1 MEIVAI
7 LFLMFLAISA
17 LVVAAKT
24 IKIVPQATV
33 MLIERLG
40 RFSRVATSGL
50 NVIVPFLDKPR
61 GVYWTNVRPGLASID
76 LREQYIDLPP
86 QPVIT
91 RDNVTI
97 HVDSVVYWQI
107 TDPIKAVY
115 EVADLIGA
123 IVQLTITGMRA
134 VIGDM
139 DLDHTLSQRDQI
151 NAKLR
156 IGLDEATDK
165 WGVKVTRVDVKN
177 INPPEDVRVT
187 MEKQMTAERTRRAL
201 VLQAEGDK
209 QAAITRAEGEKQ
221 AAVTRAEGAK
231 QAAILAAEGAAQA
244 RLRNAE
250 AEAEAIEQVARVIL
264 DHGNPAQYLITQ
276 RYIESLKEMSGSDEL
291 ESHLHARRDLHD
303 AFEHRRNQRDVLRD
317 GREAQ
322 RRRRQPAT
330 PARPPAPTAERLD
343 CATRCRQSV
352 RPVRVR
358 RGRAASGFDADGRAC
373 SPDSDCSRDFARRQG
388 ARDS

>member
-1 MEIVAI
+1 MDPLSSVLAFLFFGFIAIV
-7 LFLMFLAISA
+7 M
-17 LVVAAKT
+17 LVIAAKT
-24 IKIVPQATV
+24 IRIVPQATV
-33 MLIERLG
+33 LLVERLG
-40 RFSRVATSGL
+40 KFDKVAERGL
-50 NVIVPFLDKPR
+50 NILVPFLDKPR
-61 GVYWTNVRPGLASID
+61 AVYWTNTRPGLTLID

-115 EVADLIGA
+115 EINDLVGS

-134 VIGDM
+134 VIGEM

-156 IGLDEATDK
+156 IILDEATDK

-187 MEKQMTAERTRRAL
+187 MEKQMTAERNRRAL
-201 VLQAEGDK
+201 VLQAEGDR

-221 AAVTRAEGAK
+221 AAVTRAEGEK
-231 QAAILAAEGAAQA
+231 QSAILAAEGAAQA

-250 AEAEAIEQVARVIL
+250 AEAEALTRIAQSVPG
-264 DHGNPAQYLITQ
+264 DPGQYLITM
-276 RYIESLKEMSGSDEL
+276 RYIESLRDMTRTNNSKVIFMPVETSAMLSSIGAIKEVLSQTGEKDEKDQIPPPP
-291 ESHLHARRDLHD
+291 RP
-303 AFEHRRNQRDVLRD
+303 
-317 GREAQ
+317 RELP
-322 RRRRQPAT
+322 R
-330 PARPPAPTAERLD
+330 
-343 CATRCRQSV
+343 
-352 RPVRVR
+352 
-358 RGRAASGFDADGRAC
+358 
-373 SPDSDCSRDFARRQG
+373 
-388 ARDS
+388 

>member
-1 MEIVAI
+1 MEGIVALI
-7 LFLMFLAISA
+7 FFTFMALAA
-17 LVVAAKT
+17 LIVAAKT

-61 GVYWTNVRPGLASID
+61 GVYWTNVRPGLSSID

-115 EVADLIGA
+115 EVADLIGG

-134 VIGDM
+134 VMGEM
-139 DLDHTLSQRDQI
+139 DLDHTLSSRDQI
-151 NAKLR
+151 NSKLR
-156 IGLDEATDK
+156 LILDEATDK

-187 MEKQMTAERTRRAL
+187 MEKQMTAERNRRAL
-201 VLQAEGDK
+201 VLQAEGER

-221 AAVTRAEGAK
+221 SAITRAEGEK
-231 QAAILAAEGAAQA
+231 QSAILQAEGAAQA
-244 RLRNAE
+244 RLRQAE
-250 AEAEAIEQVARVIL
+250 AEAEALGQISRALL
-264 DHGNPAQYLITQ
+264 DRGDPAQYLITQ
-276 RYIESLKEMSGSDEL
+276 RYIESLKDMSKGNNSKVIFMPIETSTMLSSVGAIKEMFQATGET
-291 ESHLHARRDLHD
+291 EQRRDG
-303 AFEHRRNQRDVLRD
+303 AEQRLPP
-317 GREAQ
+317 GRP
-322 RRRRQPAT
+322 RQLPN
-330 PARPPAPTAERLD
+330 
-343 CATRCRQSV
+343 
-352 RPVRVR
+352 
-358 RGRAASGFDADGRAC
+358 G
-373 SPDSDCSRDFARRQG
+373 
-388 ARDS
+388 

>member
-1 MEIVAI
+1 MAELGI
-7 LFLMFLAISA
+7 LFFFLFIAVAA
-17 LVVAAKT
+17 LVIAAKT

-115 EVADLIGA
+115 EINDLIGGL
-123 IVQLTITGMRA
+123 VQLTITGMRA
-134 VIGDM
+134 VMGDM
-139 DLDHTLSQRDQI
+139 DLDHTLSSRDQI
-151 NAKLR
+151 NSKLR
-156 IGLDEATDK
+156 LILDEATDK

-177 INPPEDVRVT
+177 ITPPEDVRLT
-187 MEKQMTAERTRRAL
+187 MEKQMTAERNRRAL

-209 QAAITRAEGEKQ
+209 QANITRAEGEKQ
-221 AAVTRAEGAK
+221 AQVTRAEGEK
-231 QAAILAAEGAAQA
+231 QSAILAAEGAAQA

-250 AEAEAIEQVARVIL
+250 AEAEAIAQVARVML

-276 RYIESLKEMSGSDEL
+276 RYIESLKEMSRGQNAKVIFMPVETTAMLSSIGALKEMFS
-291 ESHLHARRDLHD
+291 ETGEKRRDEGGPQLPP
-303 AFEHRRNQRDVLRD
+303 
-317 GREAQ
+317 GRP
-322 RRRRQPAT
+322 RQLPN
-330 PARPPAPTAERLD
+330 
-343 CATRCRQSV
+343 
-352 RPVRVR
+352 
-358 RGRAASGFDADGRAC
+358 G
-373 SPDSDCSRDFARRQG
+373 
-388 ARDS
+388 

>member
-1 MEIVAI
+1 MGFGIAAFFFFI
-7 LFLMFLAISA
+7 ALAVLII
-17 LVVAAKT
+17 AAKT

-40 RFSRVATSGL
+40 SFNRLASSGL

-177 INPPEDVRVT
+177 ISPPDDVRIT

-209 QAAITRAEGEKQ
+209 QAAITRAEGERQ
-221 AAVTRAEGAK
+221 AAVTRAEGDK

-250 AEAEAIEQVARVIL
+250 AEAEAIAQVARVMQ

-276 RYIESLKEMSGSDEL
+276 RYIESLKEMSRGNNSKVVFMPVETSAML
-291 ESHLHARRDLHD
+291 SSIGAIKEMIS
-303 AFEHRRNQRDVLRD
+303 ETGEKKRD
-317 GREAQ
+317 GEPQLPPGRQ
-322 RRRRQPAT
+322 RQLPN
-330 PARPPAPTAERLD
+330 
-343 CATRCRQSV
+343 
-352 RPVRVR
+352 
-358 RGRAASGFDADGRAC
+358 G
-373 SPDSDCSRDFARRQG
+373 
-388 ARDS
+388 

>member
-1 MEIVAI
+1 MEIAF
-7 LFLMFLAISA
+7 LFILMFLGIAA

-40 RFSRVATSGL
+40 RFSRVAGSGL
-50 NVIVPFLDKPR
+50 NIIVPFLDKPR
-61 GVYWTNVRPGLASID
+61 GVYWSSVRPGLTSID

-107 TDPIKAVY
+107 TDPVKAVY

-221 AAVTRAEGAK
+221 AAVTRAEGEK
-231 QAAILAAEGAAQA
+231 QSAILQAEGAAQA

-250 AEAEAIEQVARVIL
+250 AEAEAIAQVAGAIA

-276 RYIESLKEMSGSDEL
+276 RYIESLRDMSKGNNAKVIFMPVETSAMLSSIGAIKEMIAETG
-291 ESHLHARRDLHD
+291 
-303 AFEHRRNQRDVLRD
+303 QTTK
-317 GREAQ
+317 REEKPPPP
-322 RRRRQPAT
+322 RQLP
-330 PARPPAPTAERLD
+330 
-343 CATRCRQSV
+343 
-352 RPVRVR
+352 
-358 RGRAASGFDADGRAC
+358 
-373 SPDSDCSRDFARRQG
+373 QG
-388 ARDS
+388 